1 MFNIFRQVFNDNI
14 SYTKSRFGSLYQLI
28 AYLVPQPSP
37 PVCRHYKICTGSWF
51 WRRCRW
57 HTSCYTPPYV
67 FPPFHP
73 PFFNA
78 VVKPVLNLFK
88 KIFRFG
94 KRDLSSLRQI
104 SSTTYTCGDILSMGP
119 GVLLISSDEIK
130 DMNDNEF
137 LNCLSEFKTYQ
148 NYDNNVTDAFKTKI
162 MKSFNYN
169 YQSQIKDQDILD
181 MGYFASF
188 FTVSEMSQWN
198 ITKLDTFA
206 SLGSLD
212 LSESQVIVYNNLILL
227 VIVFLYNFNNNLD

>member
-1 MFNIFRQVFNDNI
+1 
-14 SYTKSRFGSLYQLI
+14 
-28 AYLVPQPSP
+28 
-37 PVCRHYKICTGSWF
+37 
-51 WRRCRW
+51 
-57 HTSCYTPPYV
+57 
-67 FPPFHP
+67 
-73 PFFNA
+73 
-78 VVKPVLNLFK
+78 
-88 KIFRFG
+88 
-94 KRDLSSLRQI
+94 
-104 SSTTYTCGDILSMGP
+104 MGP
-119 GVLLISSDEIK
+119 VVLLISSDEIT

>member
-1 MFNIFRQVFNDNI
+1 MFNIFRQVFSDNI
-14 SYTKSRFGSLYQLI
+14 SYAKSRFGSLYQLI

-37 PVCRHYKICTGSWF
+37 PVCRHYKICTGRW
-51 WRRCRW
+51 WRRRCRW

-73 PFFNA
+73 PFFND
-78 VVKPVLNLFK
+78 VVKPVLNISK
-88 KIFRFG
+88 PISG
-94 KRDLSSLRQI
+94 SSALSSLRQI
-104 SSTTYTCGDILSMGP
+104 SSTTYTCSDILSMGP